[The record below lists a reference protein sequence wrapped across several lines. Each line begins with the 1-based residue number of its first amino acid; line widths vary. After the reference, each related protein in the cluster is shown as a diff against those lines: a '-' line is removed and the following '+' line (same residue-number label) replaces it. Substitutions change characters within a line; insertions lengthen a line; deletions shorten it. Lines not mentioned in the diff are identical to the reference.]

1 MRAAAAHGARRR
13 NRPASATPHANSKAA
28 ASDHDRS
35 SNNNN
40 NSSTTI
46 SSSPSSSGAWRVGR
60 ISSSGGT
67 SADSGCRDSD
77 ESELD
82 DDASGG
88 RNPGYGRGSAFGRPT
103 AAAPSPADEGLGWY
117 DADFLVGESASGHG
131 ERIGEREGQ
140 NGDSREAA
148 HASPAETADDALSDA
163 EWLGEAMQFGDACD
177 LDDLLD
183 LSRNGRQHFLTSLS
197 SSGSTGTPGS
207 GGTGTPTSVA
217 VSAPFFAARSHV
229 VASSF
234 VAFAAAAPRIARV
247 YSAYPFTRKHAKIS
261 MNDGESIY
269 FLTTRARPH
278 RAAQVSRLEVA
289 RERAGEARTAVLAR
303 RCGELARRRH
313 LVHVHKGGSGVFQE
327 LWCMFR

>member
-1 MRAAAAHGARRR
+1 LRAAAAHGARRR

-28 ASDHDRS
+28 ASDHVRRS
-35 SNNNN
+35 SNNNDN
-40 NSSTTI
+40 NSS
-46 SSSPSSSGAWRVGR
+46 SSSSSSSTSPSSSGAWRVGR

-88 RNPGYGRGSAFGRPT
+88 RNPGYGRGGAFGRPT
-103 AAAPSPADEGLGWY
+103 AAAPSPAAEGLGWY

-197 SSGSTGTPGS
+197 SSSSGGGTGTPGS

-217 VSAPFFAARSHV
+217 VSAPFFAARSPV

-234 VAFAAAAPRIARV
+234 VAFAAAAPRAA
-247 YSAYPFTRKHAKIS
+247 SGALPAAFFT
-261 MNDGESIY
+261 
-269 FLTTRARPH
+269 
-278 RAAQVSRLEVA
+278 AAPLPRDA
-289 RERAGEARTAVLAR
+289 AAVLDDSLGSFFAA
-303 RCGELARRRH
+303 GELAT
-313 LVHVHKGGSGVFQE
+313 E
-327 LWCMFR
+327 LGDFLPDECFSFI